1 MNEVTDFFKGL
12 FATNL
17 WPARWHCGTW
27 TDFHGW
33 LYIVSDLTIWLSYF
47 LIPVII
53 IDYFIKKELFL
64 NFKKYIFYL
73 QHLYCCAALPIF

>member
-27 TDFHGW
+27 TDFHEW

-53 IDYFIKKELFL
+53 IDYFIKKRVVLKFQKVYFLFAAFIL
-64 NFKKYIFYL
+64 LCGTTIF
-73 QHLYCCAALPIF
+73 